1 MPFRQFGAT
10 WSKNL
15 FLGAE
20 LAANE
25 INASGGINGQ
35 MLQLIPKDSLA
46 SGDVAKSAAA
56 ELVNQK
62 VIAIM
67 PLISTD
73 TLSASEITI
82 PANIPLI
89 SPGSSVP
96 SISSLNDNDT
106 VWRTFASDAFAGI
119 ILANTINNDAVANI
133 GVIHRGD
140 SFSTGLADSVVGKFV
155 NVAANRTL
163 LQRVQY
169 SVDKLQGFSS
179 ELNQLFS
186 QGVPAGI
193 VIIGFSADVANLTHE
208 LEAFQQANGISPQ
221 PRYYFGFLDVAL
233 LKEGAHT
240 ILRGAKSVEFTSD
253 ETSTSFQTLSQNLA
267 NQFGTE
273 QAKGLIGF
281 VRLTYDPIYLFALAM
296 LQGKD
301 NTSQTIINNLR
312 VISGKGASSNAVVI
326 HVGEIDKAKQVI
338 AAGGTVDYDGASGG
352 IEFDANGDI
361 GFALFDLFIA
371 QDNAQGV
378 LEKIKTGVVNI
389 KDVNLN

>member
-1 MPFRQFGAT
+1 MPFRQFGAN
-10 WSKNL
+10 WSTSL

-20 LAANE
+20 LAVNE
-25 INASGGINGQ
+25 INSSGGINGQ

-46 SGDVAKSAAA
+46 SGDVAKSAAM
-56 ELVNQK
+56 ELVNQG

-73 TLSASEITI
+73 TLGASDITI
-82 PANIPLI
+82 SANIPLI

-106 VWRTFASDAFAGI
+106 VWRTFASDAFAGV
-119 ILANTINNDAVANI
+119 ILSNTISKDAVGNI
-133 GVIHRGD
+133 SVIHRGD
-140 SFSTGLADSVVGKFV
+140 SFSAGLADSVVANFV
-155 NVAANRTL
+155 NEASNRTL
-163 LQRVQY
+163 LKRVQY
-169 SVDKLQGFSS
+169 SEDKVLDFSN
-179 ELNQLFS
+179 ELDQLFS

-208 LEAFQQANGISPQ
+208 LEAFQQAKSISPQ

-253 ETSTSFQTLSQNLA
+253 ETTTSFQTLSQNLA

-273 QAKGLIGF
+273 QAKALLGF

-296 LQGKD
+296 LQGKE

-312 VISGKGASSNAVVI
+312 VISGKGASNDAVVI

-338 AAGGTVDYDGASGG
+338 AAGGTVDYDGAIGG

-361 GFALFDLFIA
+361 GFALFEVLVA
-371 QDNAQGV
+371 QENTDGN
-378 LEKIKTGVVNI
+378 LESVKIEVVNI
-389 KDVNLN
+389 RDIGK